1 MKMTWGSWE
10 NAGLL
15 VGNNL
20 GSIKRAGLQQI
31 KLRCGRDIVTGL
43 VDPSIYKECKEMLDK
58 FVGFACGI
66 GDCTYNSATRWQELQ
81 RHLWVEHRKSSLC
94 TICANANRKF
104 VSELPRYNQKEIK
117 QHKKVKEKAD
127 EEGLK
132 GHPECRLC
140 SSSKGS
146 YRQFYDDRA
155 LWEHKN
161 NIHPVC
167 LICEPQRYFKSINDL
182 NGHNHDQH
190 HCCLQVDCMENGG
203 AFVFSNEIKLIKH
216 MQECHPT
223 VDYSSNSPPLLK
235 TTSSTRRDRDRG
247 ESKKRSVLGQGKAR
261 NKKGGDDDLFSGGRG
276 TGLEPMN
283 IDQQRA
289 CLKCLELVRSKV
301 ATCPHC
307 GFEDDTIQLLEKK
320 KASNTIATKNSIPA
334 PSAHAPAGETK
345 VNREKDRRKAQA
357 KREAERF
364 EAKFEVE
371 LEAKQRENMLLSDWS
386 SGTELIGLD
395 AAAAEQQCSS
405 TIENMSI
412 LLAKV
417 EKNISAESVKAS
429 ENVRIQQERK
439 ETDTFE
445 TINALLND
453 LVDQDET
460 FAKIEDLQVKRTND
474 IENSEIYFSLGMLM
488 ANGISIAGP
497 DAERS
502 IRLFEKADQFDHA
515 RGSEKMVMQVSC
527 LMPEEDI
534 VVFWDVYVA
543 SCNQQHLLSI
553 FYVYVYPDENTC

>member
-1 MKMTWGSWE
+1 
-10 NAGLL
+10 
-15 VGNNL
+15 
-20 GSIKRAGLQQI
+20 
-31 KLRCGRDIVTGL
+31 
-43 VDPSIYKECKEMLDK
+43 
-58 FVGFACGI
+58 
-66 GDCTYNSATRWQELQ
+66 
-81 RHLWVEHRKSSLC
+81 
-94 TICANANRKF
+94 
-104 VSELPRYNQKEIK
+104 
-117 QHKKVKEKAD
+117 
-127 EEGLK
+127 
-132 GHPECRLC
+132 
-140 SSSKGS
+140 
-146 YRQFYDDRA
+146 
-155 LWEHKN
+155 
-161 NIHPVC
+161 
-167 LICEPQRYFKSINDL
+167 
-182 NGHNHDQH
+182 
-190 HCCLQVDCMENGG
+190 
-203 AFVFSNEIKLIKH
+203 
-216 MQECHPT
+216 
-223 VDYSSNSPPLLK
+223 
-235 TTSSTRRDRDRG
+235 
-247 ESKKRSVLGQGKAR
+247 
-261 NKKGGDDDLFSGGRG
+261 
-276 TGLEPMN
+276 
-283 IDQQRA
+283 
-289 CLKCLELVRSKV
+289 V

-307 GFEDDTIQLLEKK
+307 GFEDDTIQLSVSRESDRPKATKVKK
-320 KASNTIATKNSIPA
+320 KATNTIATKNSIPA

-364 EAKFEVE
+364 EAEFVE
-371 LEAKQRENMLLSDWS
+371 REAKHKEKLLQSECS
-386 SGTELIGLD
+386 SGTELVGLD
-395 AAAAEQQCSS
+395 AAAAKQQCSS
-405 TIENMSI
+405 TVEHISI

-417 EKNISAESVKAS
+417 EKKNSAESVKAS

-502 IRLFEKADQFDHA
+502 IRLFEKAGQFGHA